1 MTPSAPYPGVLSY
14 NSLATN
20 STISTSGSNS
30 SNRSTLGSGLPA
42 ASAAPGSARP
52 SFFSRSLGRRASKR
66 EPPRESPRSNSGSA
80 ISALPISNPSPL
92 LYSSSSTTTT
102 APANLRSI
110 GGPRMPGTLS
120 SRASFDSRTS
130 ISSPIVSSPQIN
142 SHTGSPV
149 TSSAGHPH
157 RASFSY
163 GSTTSSIAS
172 SPITYSNSNEGT
184 TSSGSQDSAAL
195 SRLTDILP
203 QANKEDLVR
212 ALKKAGGDDVLA
224 ISVYLS
230 EEATKKGY

>member
-1 MTPSAPYPGVLSY
+1 M
-14 NSLATN
+14 
-20 STISTSGSNS
+20 
-30 SNRSTLGSGLPA
+30 
-42 ASAAPGSARP
+42 
-52 SFFSRSLGRRASKR
+52 
-66 EPPRESPRSNSGSA
+66 
-80 ISALPISNPSPL
+80 
-92 LYSSSSTTTT
+92 
-102 APANLRSI
+102 
-110 GGPRMPGTLS
+110 
-120 SRASFDSRTS
+120 
-130 ISSPIVSSPQIN
+130 N

-184 TSSGSQDSAAL
+184 SSSSQDSAAL